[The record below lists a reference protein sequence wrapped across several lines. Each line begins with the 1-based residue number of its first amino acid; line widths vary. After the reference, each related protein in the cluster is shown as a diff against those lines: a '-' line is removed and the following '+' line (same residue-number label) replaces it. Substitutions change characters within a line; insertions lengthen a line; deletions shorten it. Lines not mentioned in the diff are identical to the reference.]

1 MHQLAEKASC
11 VTIRMVES
19 ISVFSLWKVSISIS
33 EDLESSASCE
43 YGGAGRLTD
52 GLGGVR
58 LFKTDALLRQSVQRR
73 RFHIRDRAFGLLHQ

>member
-33 EDLESSASCE
+33 EDLESSAPVGSS
-43 YGGAGRLTD
+43 ARIS
-52 GLGGVR
+52 LGPVTSAR
-58 LFKTDALLRQSVQRR
+58 AQAQRC
-73 RFHIRDRAFGLLHQ
+73 FCPPDIW